1 MSQVSRKMK
10 KEILLSIIIGFA
22 LGLVITFGIYT
33 AKRTSQTIFQKPE
46 VSFLDE
52 TSDQSF
58 NINQSVSIISPIDQS
73 IIKEG
78 KTIVSGVTAPNA
90 TVVIVGEKGE
100 RIVITDKKGVFES
113 EIFLESGENQIEIYS
128 FPEDGNESSKT
139 ITVVYTT
146 AEI

>member
-1 MSQVSRKMK
+1 MK
-10 KEILLSIIIGFA
+10 KEILLSILIGFA

-33 AKRTSQTIFQKPE
+33 AKKTSRTIFQKPE
-46 VSFLDE
+46 VSFLNE

-78 KTIVSGVTAPNA
+78 KTVVSGVAAPNSA
-90 TVVIVGEKGE
+90 VVIIGEKGE
-100 RIVITDKKGVFES
+100 RIVTADNRGSFES
-113 EIFLESGENQIEIYS
+113 EIFLESGENQIEIHS
-128 FPEDGNESSKT
+128 FPEDSNESKKI
-139 ITVVYTT
+139 ITVVYST

>member
-1 MSQVSRKMK
+1 MSQVGRKMK
-10 KEILLSIIIGFA
+10 KEILLSILIGFA

-33 AKRTSQTIFQKPE
+33 AKKTSQTIFQKPE

-52 TSDQSF
+52 TADQSF

-78 KTIVSGVTAPNA
+78 KTVVSGVAAPNS
-90 TVVIVGEKGE
+90 TIVIIGEKGE
-100 RIVITDKKGVFES
+100 RIVTADDKGGFES
-113 EIFLESGENQIEIYS
+113 EIFLESGENQIEIHS
-128 FPEDGNESSKT
+128 FPQDGNESNKI
-139 ITVVYTT
+139 ITVVYST